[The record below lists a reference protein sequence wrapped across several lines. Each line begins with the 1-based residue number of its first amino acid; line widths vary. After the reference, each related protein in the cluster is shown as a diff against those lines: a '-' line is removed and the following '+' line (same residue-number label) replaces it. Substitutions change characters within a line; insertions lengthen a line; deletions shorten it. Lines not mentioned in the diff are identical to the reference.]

1 MKDIA
6 LTSKDNI
13 KARLDE
19 GKKYLQSENEDL
31 CKDGFELL
39 LELSDKDI
47 AEAQF
52 IVGRCFYEGIGTS
65 KNLEFAEDYLQEAA
79 NNGYAEAKL
88 LLGKLYAMSS
98 SPLRQRK
105 MLKLYKSAAEE
116 GIPEGMYLYALQLL
130 KSNEEDEAEAITLM
144 QKAAKKNYPLAQT
157 FIAVTED
164 TQGNF
169 DNAYNYYK
177 KAAKHNDTFALRLL
191 ADRYMY
197 DDIPL
202 DEKQKDEEQDYSG
215 HIYKM
220 HREALKFYKKA
231 AKNGDLEAQFRCAI
245 FERDGIYA
253 NRSPN
258 TQKAIQELFFSA
270 EKYYES
276 ALACLKKLAESG
288 RWDKYFGIYGKRRL
302 KWLEE
307 RLACADAD
315 DTFGTEAAYKLY
327 TQLAP
332 SNNYAKYKQALC
344 LYFGNG
350 VHKDVKFAVSILQNL
365 TENKLTN
372 YNPLAHCLL
381 SYYYLCEKLP
391 RLDNQ
396 VEIRECQKRALQSHR
411 NALVNI
417 ANIFSDEKDFY
428 KAIKE
433 ELNAEALVYKIAE
446 LANND
451 ELFEDNPIEQDTN
464 DKGFISL
471 DHRKQE
477 LGEFLVGIKNKMNF
491 DLVSS
496 SAYAK
501 YCSGER
507 PLDDY
512 DKLQN
517 VALDARLTLEECKTL
532 YQLAGRIFSPLTIS
546 NDYALKKVLSGDY
559 KDHKISRAAI
569 EDEQERMENAKEIK
583 SDYIY
588 TDTGELKAILNILA
602 RELTGKRLTP
612 SGIK

>member
-1 MKDIA
+1 MKDIT
-6 LTSKDNI
+6 LTSKEKI
-13 KARLDE
+13 KARLEE
-19 GKKYLQSENEDL
+19 GKKYLQSENEDIR
-31 CKDGFELL
+31 KDGFELM
-39 LELSDKDI
+39 LELSDDDV

-52 IVGRCFYEGIGTS
+52 IVGRCFYEGNGTS

-79 NNGYAEAKL
+79 NNDYGEAKL

-130 KSNEEDEAEAITLM
+130 KSNEDDENAALTLM
-144 QKAAKKNYPLAQT
+144 QKAAKKNYPFAQT

-169 DNAYNYYK
+169 DNAYNFYK

-202 DEKQKDEEQDYSG
+202 DEKEQDEKQDYAE
-215 HIYKM
+215 HLYKM

-270 EKYYES
+270 EKYYKP
-276 ALACLKKLAESG
+276 ALECLKQLAESG

-315 DTFGTEAAYKLY
+315 AAFGTEEAYKLY
-327 TQLAP
+327 AQLAP
-332 SNNYAKYKQALC
+332 GNNYAKYKQALC
-344 LYFGNG
+344 LYYGNG
-350 VHKDVKFAVSILQNL
+350 VPQNIKFAVSILQKL
-365 TENKLTN
+365 TENNLTN

-391 RLDNQ
+391 GLDNQ
-396 VEIRECQKRALQSHR
+396 VEIRECQKKALQYHR
-411 NALVNI
+411 KALVNI
-417 ANIFSDEKDFY
+417 ANIFSDENDFY

-433 ELNAEALVYKIAE
+433 ELHAEALVYKIAE

-451 ELFEDNPIEQDTN
+451 EMLEEDSKEQEAN

-471 DHRKQE
+471 DNRKQE
-477 LGEFLVGIKNKMNF
+477 LGEFLTSIKNKMKF

-501 YCSGER
+501 YCYGER

-517 VALDARLTLEECKTL
+517 VSLDAGLTVEECKTL

-559 KDHKISRAAI
+559 KEHKISRAAI
-569 EDEQERMENAKEIK
+569 EEEQERMDTAKEMK

-588 TDTGELKAILNILA
+588 TDAGELKAILNILA